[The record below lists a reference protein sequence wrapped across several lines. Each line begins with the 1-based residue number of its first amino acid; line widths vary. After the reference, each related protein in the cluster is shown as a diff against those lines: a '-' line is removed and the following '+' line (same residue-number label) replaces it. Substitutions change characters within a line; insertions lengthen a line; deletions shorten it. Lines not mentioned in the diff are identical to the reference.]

1 MDSNNVKCVTQNN
14 RFEKK
19 IYICRVEM
27 LSGGLTMIVQ
37 FAELVNVEAVGPVVA
52 DVVDDALH

>member
-1 MDSNNVKCVTQNN
+1 
-14 RFEKK
+14 
-19 IYICRVEM
+19 M

-37 FAELVNVEAVGPVVA
+37 FTKLVNVEAVGPVVA